1 MSTGSDRGLKTKK
14 NRKVSMSYTPLRTQ
28 YAFDLSG
35 VKCKTRGDLI
45 TLQRQWDTFERVENA
60 DDIVYQKITV
70 GNRGQMYYQFL
81 SRQEATDYKNG
92 QIAHI
97 NRYPWLPCSTFNSI
111 RYRAFPI
118 TSSIGSTITVQGVG
132 LISSYTSSF
141 FEVPSKTG
149 IPNVEAPPK
158 ICTPFSPTQTSSEYL
173 SKITDLNTYM
183 YVSTFNSGHV
193 YKYIFTSDEEKMSY
207 YRAERTI
214 LSGNP

>member
-1 MSTGSDRGLKTKK
+1 
-14 NRKVSMSYTPLRTQ
+14 MSYTPLRTQ

-35 VKCKTRGDLI
+35 VKCKTRSDLI
-45 TLQRQWDTFERVENA
+45 TLQRQWDTFERVENN

-70 GNRGQMYYQFL
+70 GNRGQLYYQFL
-81 SRQEATDYKNG
+81 SRQESNDYKNG
-92 QIAHI
+92 QMAHI
-97 NRYPWLPCSTFNSI
+97 KRYPWLPSSTFDSI

-118 TSSIGSTITVQGVG
+118 MSTITSTIKISGINY
-132 LISSYTSSF
+132 ISSYTSSF

-149 IPNVEAPPK
+149 IPNIDAPSK

-183 YVSTFNSGHV
+183 YVSTFNSGHT

-207 YRAERTI
+207 YRAERKI
-214 LSGNP
+214 LSGNS